1 MQWVY
6 RVNGICGAIFIYG
19 FLGVCSSSIT
29 TSLWRCWPCLQS
41 IAMCCVWYIFNVYW
55 GCNRWLY
62 GGSVLYHQSCYSG
75 VCCDWQPLVFSQH
88 GWVEDFSIGIVLD
101 ALHAVLSMCLLYI
114 RWHVHTP
121 QCFEHIQCSVINLKT
136 ESSVIFRRIR
146 ISECASRFD
155 LVQMCILCGNSLWC
169 FDCVY
174 VALIA
179 CICYNLLWAVCL
191 GLGMQEVYNYVEC
204 RWMMSL
210 GVESYIWK
218 KKY

>member
-1 MQWVY
+1 MLKHNIGIKFLFLRLMRRHIQFVFSVGCLLCKQMQWVY

-29 TSLWRCWPCLQS
+29 TSLWGCWSYLQS
-41 IAMCCVWYIFNVYW
+41 IAMCCVWYIFNVCW

-88 GWVEDFSIGIVLD
+88 GWVENFSMGIVLD

-121 QCFEHIQCSVINLKT
+121 
-136 ESSVIFRRIR
+136 
-146 ISECASRFD
+146 
-155 LVQMCILCGNSLWC
+155 
-169 FDCVY
+169 
-174 VALIA
+174 
-179 CICYNLLWAVCL
+179 
-191 GLGMQEVYNYVEC
+191 
-204 RWMMSL
+204 
-210 GVESYIWK
+210 
-218 KKY
+218 